1 MSMRST
7 DAPTGAGIGRRA
19 RTAGHRA
26 ALSTRAALVPLAARA
41 ALGALAALAA
51 RAALAGHTA
60 LAGRTAL
67 AARTALAVLGALAAG
82 AVAAQAPPAPAPAGA
97 AAMAAAPK
105 VVVSGTVPDEATR
118 IGILSRVR
126 EIYGAERVVD
136 QLGVGPLGA
145 PPRWNEQV
153 QKLLTTDLKRVSQG
167 QLRIEGNVV
176 EIAGAVDSAQTQ
188 AQIVRGLTTRLDNPT
203 YTVRDAL
210 RIGAGGQQALDA
222 VMANRIVE
230 FETGNAT
237 LTPQGQRVLDDLL
250 PVLRTLQGR
259 RFEIVGH
266 TDSDGGRA
274 QNMLLSTARA
284 ETVKAYL
291 VQHGIPEAALSTSG
305 LGPDR
310 PVADN
315 ATPQGRA
322 RNRRI
327 EFRVLA

>member
-1 MSMRST
+1 MRATHTPRLAERHIRPST
-7 DAPTGAGIGRRA
+7 AATGCTHATSAPSGGVRPAGAVGAATGPAGPARRRPRLFSIGRMA
-19 RTAGHRA
+19 RT
-26 ALSTRAALVPLAARA
+26 VLAT
-41 ALGALAALAA
+41 GPWAALAA
-51 RAALAGHTA
+51 ATLM
-60 LAGRTAL
+60 
-67 AARTALAVLGALAAG
+67 AAG
-82 AVAAQAPPAPAPAGA
+82 AAWAQAPLP
-97 AAMAAAPK
+97 AAAPAAAPQK

-126 EIYGAERVVD
+126 EVYGADRVVD

-145 PPRWNEQV
+145 PPHWNEQV
-153 QKLLTTDLKRVSQG
+153 QKLLTSDLKRVSQG

-176 EIAGAVDSAQTQ
+176 EIVGSVDSAQTQ

-210 RIGAGGQQALDA
+210 RVSGGGQQALDNA
-222 VMANRIVE
+222 MANRIVE

-266 TDSDGGRA
+266 TDSEGGRA
-274 QNMLLSTARA
+274 QNLVLSAARA

-291 VQHGIPEAALSTSG
+291 VQRGIPEAALSTSG